1 MKSVVPGRKVADFGN
16 FVDGMEWC
24 RVRVDPAAHGHHGR
38 EVDME
43 CQMPIFQDYDRR
55 PQPHD

>member
-1 MKSVVPGRKVADFGN
+1 
-16 FVDGMEWC
+16 MEWC
-24 RVRVDPAAHGHHGR
+24 RVRVDRAAHGHHGR
-38 EVDME
+38 EVDKE